1 MAYQGGA
8 PGDFIPG
15 EQHRYVL
22 QNFRIAHEKVEQQ
35 RIQLQEQEKQV
46 AQLRTR
52 IATLEGQGDP
62 NAGQRIG
69 QKQGGT
75 SVDDWSIKNSASKL
89 EKLINRW
96 AADTVR
102 TPPAP
107 LSELRE
113 AALSDILGGADPDA
127 YPGGPTSM
135 IIQNLLRHAMAET
148 ISEGFVN
155 SLIVTS
161 SSEAND
167 QLTRIHEHLF
177 ARDPTVACVWRR
189 QTFSAAVEGC
199 PPELSEQILQDSVP
213 SLSQF
218 FTSDKGLSEPCNA
231 ILDAAHNFSR
241 MLHGSNSSSGG
252 VTDTFYRAFVPELG
266 SVLYPRQIELIK
278 RCMKA
283 EANVPDRVGATV
295 FPGLVK
301 VSKGAPGPDGKSE
314 MVQTVVRR
322 AQVICEC
329 ALTPAPAGGP
339 AMNGHDPEE
348 FTGPRN

>member
-1 MAYQGGA
+1 MAYQGGL
-8 PGDFIPG
+8 PGDFVTG
-15 EQHRYVL
+15 DQHRYVL

-46 AQLRTR
+46 SLLRTR
-52 IATLEGQGDP
+52 IATLEGQGDQ
-62 NAGQRIG
+62 NAGQRVG

-102 TPPAP
+102 APPAP
-107 LSELRE
+107 LGELRD
-113 AALSDILGGADPDA
+113 AALSDIINGTDPEA
-127 YPGGPTSM
+127 YPGGPTPM
-135 IIQNLLRHAMAET
+135 IIQNLLRHAMAES

-155 SLIVTS
+155 CLIVTS

-189 QTFSAAVEGC
+189 QTFSAAVENC
-199 PPELSEQILQDSVP
+199 PPELMQQILQDNIP
-213 SLSQF
+213 TLAQF
-218 FTSDKGLSEPCNA
+218 FTTDKGLAEPCTA
-231 ILDAAHNFSR
+231 ILDAAHKFSR

-266 SVLYPRQIELIK
+266 SVLLPRQIELIK

-301 VSKGAPGPDGKSE
+301 VSKGADGSS
-314 MVQTVVRR
+314 VQTVVRR

-329 ALTPAPAGGP
+329 ALTPAPGP
-339 AMNGHDPEE
+339 GPNPEE
-348 FTGPRN
+348 FAGPTN